1 MCGLF
6 DRVLSGVPREFYKE
20 LNFLELGD
28 AHKLSVMNKFTDSRV
43 AAIPDKHA
51 RRALDAAAKRAASA
65 VARSRKP
72 HGRSSSLIE
81 TSSSLRQQ
89 GFMGAMAGALA
100 GGSMPGFARMK
111 TGAPY
116 GKFGGGKCCPVCIGD
131 YLPQPQERE
140 LFLQTTEV
148 TRVTDMVTK
157 GTSSNARINSE
168 EAHANVVHDLKEPA
182 ESVAEKAS
190 NDADAVLEE
199 GGNLPDPEHTTDSAT
214 VETQHGVAEGK
225 GVAVVALRLGERAAN
240 QTFLRSTRLEA
251 QWYLKG
257 ASLSPR

>member
-1 MCGLF
+1 
-6 DRVLSGVPREFYKE
+6 
-20 LNFLELGD
+20 
-28 AHKLSVMNKFTDSRV
+28 MNKFHGQFGLP
-43 AAIPDKHA
+43 AIPDKHA
-51 RRALDAAAKRAASA
+51 RRALDATAKRAANA
-65 VARSRKP
+65 FEVEP
-72 HGRSSSLIE
+72 PWSLQFADRDQL
-81 TSSSLRQQ
+81 LRQQ

-148 TRVTDMVTK
+148 THVTDMVTK

-168 EAHANVVHDLKEPA
+168 EAHANMAHDLKEPA
-182 ESVAEKAS
+182 QSVAEKAS
-190 NDADAVLEE
+190 NAGHCIGG

-214 VETQHGVAEGK
+214 VETPGT
-225 GVAVVALRLGERAAN
+225 GVAVKGE
-240 QTFLRSTRLEA
+240 Q
-251 QWYLKG
+251 
-257 ASLSPR
+257 